1 MEMDA
6 RAGPCEDLSR
16 PTLWS
21 TVAIPNAGAARPAAP
36 VGDRSVFVLSDSGG
50 LQEEVTPTG
59 TGPQMTFFTPST
71 SSITE
76 IAILL
81 PPPRHLTWESA
92 AV

>member
-50 LQEEVTPTG
+50 LQEEVTAPGIGKSIIVLRT
-59 TGPQMTFFTPST
+59 ST
-71 SSITE
+71 E
-76 IAILL
+76 RPGAVEAHLRQVHGL
-81 PPPRHLTWESA
+81 RGRYPP
-92 AV
+92 